1 MRKSLLPMFAA
12 LVLCGASAAALAAAN
27 AQPETT
33 VRKPVMTAAP
43 LAAAQAAPLLLA
55 QNDPRGMR
63 RAPPP
68 PPPQDDGPACN
79 EIYSGRA
86 DDLRQLET
94 RLSLTSAQAPL
105 FARWRQ
111 ITLDGARRAER
122 ECSAAQR
129 NAGNMDL
136 FRMLDEEERGLRQRL
151 SDLQAE
157 RPALEAFYRSLNPGQ
172 RAEFDNGGQ
181 QDERDDRGPPP
192 RR

>member
-12 LVLCGASAAALAAAN
+12 LALCGASAAALAAAN
-27 AQPETT
+27 VHSETT
-33 VRKPVMTAAP
+33 LHKPVMTAAP

-68 PPPQDDGPACN
+68 PSQDEGPSCN

-94 RLSLTSAQAPL
+94 RLSLTSAQTPL

-122 ECSAAQR
+122 ECNAAQR

-151 SDLQAE
+151 SDLQTE

-181 QDERDDRGPPP
+181 QDERDDRGRPP

>member
-1 MRKSLLPMFAA
+1 MRKSLLPMIAA
-12 LVLCGASAAALAAAN
+12 LALCGASAAALAAAN
-27 AQPETT
+27 VHSETA

-43 LAAAQAAPLLLA
+43 LSAAQAAPLLLA

-68 PPPQDDGPACN
+68 PPQDEGPACN

-122 ECSAAQR
+122 ECTAAQR

-181 QDERDDRGPPP
+181 QDDDRGPPP

>member
-1 MRKSLLPMFAA
+1 MRKSLLPMAAA
-12 LVLCGASAAALAAAN
+12 LALCGASAAALAAAN
-27 AQPETT
+27 APAETAL
-33 VRKPVMTAAP
+33 RKPVMTAAP
-43 LAAAQAAPLLLA
+43 LSAAQAAPLLLA
-55 QNDPRGMR
+55 QNDPRAMR

-79 EIYSGRA
+79 EIYPGRA
-86 DDLRQLET
+86 DDLRRLET

-122 ECSAAQR
+122 ECNAAQR
-129 NAGNMDL
+129 NTGNMDL

-151 SDLQAE
+151 SDLQTE

-181 QDERDDRGPPP
+181 DERDDRGPP